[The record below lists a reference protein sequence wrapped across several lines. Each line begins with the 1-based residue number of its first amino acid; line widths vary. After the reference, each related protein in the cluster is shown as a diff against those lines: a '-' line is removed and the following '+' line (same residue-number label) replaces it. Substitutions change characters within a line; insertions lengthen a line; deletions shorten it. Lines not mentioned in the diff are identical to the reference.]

1 MNGSRILVTGAGGF
15 VGQALCM
22 RMQEKG
28 IDFVPVTR
36 RPVADAFGST
46 LVRNIDASTNWLVD
60 LDKVDVVVHLAA
72 RVHMVRDASPD
83 PLRDYRA
90 ANVEA
95 TLNLARQCAAA
106 GVQRFIYLSSIKVN
120 GESTGARPFA
130 SGDPPSPA
138 DPYGISKWEA
148 EQGLRAL
155 AKQTGLG
162 VVILR
167 PPLVY
172 GPNVKANFLQLMRWV
187 RRGIPLPLASVDNR
201 RSMIYV
207 GNLVDV
213 ILRCLSHAGAEGQA
227 FLVSD
232 DHDVSV
238 AELIRSIAFAMGQ
251 SPRLFRFPPRAL
263 LMAAGL
269 LGRQPMA
276 ERLLQSLQVDIG
288 LTRQRLQWTPPHS
301 FADGIGSTVRH
312 FLATHGARS
321 RS

>member
-1 MNGSRILVTGAGGF
+1 MNGSRILVTGANGF

-28 IDFVPVTR
+28 IDFLPVIRTR
-36 RPVADAFGST
+36 IPDAAGSI
-46 LVRNIDASTNWLVD
+46 LVKDIDVSTDWLAD

-72 RVHMVRDASPD
+72 RVHMVQDSSPD
-83 PLRDYRA
+83 PLREYRA
-90 ANVEA
+90 ANVGA

-120 GESTGARPFA
+120 GESTGALPFA
-130 SGDPPSPA
+130 SDDSPAPA
-138 DPYGISKWEA
+138 DPYGVSKWEA

-155 AKQTGLG
+155 AQQTGLE

-213 ILRCLSHAGAEGQA
+213 ILRCAHHENAAGQT

-238 AELIRSIAFAMGQ
+238 AELVRSIAFAMGQ
-251 SPRLFRFPPRAL
+251 APRLFRFPPRAL

-301 FADGIGSTVRH
+301 FADGIGNTARH